1 MDAGGR
7 CGEVDLEV
15 EGVCVGGGG
24 VGGRLLGHRRL
35 LCESMT
41 LRQNWAG
48 WMD

>member
-15 EGVCVGGGG
+15 EGVGVGGG

-41 LRQNWAG
+41 LR
-48 WMD
+48 